1 MNLNTSSPLSF
12 PCENSKSTD
21 ATNGNDF
28 RQVVVTVGSQKSAKR
43 QIHSQVLH
51 VCVHLHDLLILVPQK
66 VFSSFLANRRDHLFK
81 TVYYI

>member
-28 RQVVVTVGSQKSAKR
+28 RQVVVTVGSQKSAKGEY
-43 QIHSQVLH
+43 IHKH
-51 VCVHLHDLLILVPQK
+51 YTYVCT
-66 VFSSFLANRRDHLFK
+66 FMTF
-81 TVYYI
+81 